1 MQTNEANTRY
11 LQHLST
17 RLIGA
22 QEEERRTV
30 ARELH
35 DEVGQAL
42 TAVQVELSVAQ
53 RRLKAAGQAPAL
65 LGDAESITHTALQTV
80 RDISQ
85 LLHPALL
92 DDLGLAAAIEWQA
105 RTFEARHGIRVE
117 VQQAGLARRLPREVE
132 LAAYRIVQE
141 SLTNVAKHSRA
152 SSCRI
157 MLRRQDAN
165 LEIVVE
171 DDGRGFEPSDTA
183 DRGLGLIGMR
193 ERAALLSG
201 RIAFES
207 GRGAGTRV
215 DVRLPVSELHV

>member
-1 MQTNEANTRY
+1 
-11 LQHLST
+11 

-53 RRLKAAGQAPAL
+53 RRLKSAGHNPAL
-65 LGDAESITHTALQTV
+65 LGDAEVITHGALQTV

-105 RTFEARHGIRVE
+105 RTFEARHGIRAE
-117 VQQAGLARRLPREVE
+117 VQQDGMTSRLPREVE

-141 SLTNVAKHSRA
+141 ALTNVAKHSRA

-157 MLRRQDAN
+157 TLRHHDAN

-171 DDGRGFEPSDTA
+171 DNGRGFDPGEMLDPH
-183 DRGLGLIGMR
+183 RGLGIVGMR

-201 RIAFES
+201 RVAFES
-207 GRGAGTRV
+207 GSGAGTRV
-215 DVRLPVSELHV
+215 NVRLPVSEIHV